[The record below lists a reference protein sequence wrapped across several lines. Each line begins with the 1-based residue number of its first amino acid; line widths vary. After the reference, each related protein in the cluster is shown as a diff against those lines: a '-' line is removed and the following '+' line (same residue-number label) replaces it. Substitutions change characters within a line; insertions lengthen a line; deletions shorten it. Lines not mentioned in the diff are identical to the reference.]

1 MSCQQMTHSLGER
14 GTPPSTTC
22 LLYIPP
28 LSHLFANM
36 HLIYLSTPCCHREI
50 DASALK
56 YDDIVADLHSKI
68 HDVENFLVETVTPP
82 VDAVSVPDDDGATRS
97 AEPDKAVKLRYA
109 LTSAM
114 QASLLA
120 CNLAHLIVRPD
131 RDIQVS
137 DDYYHQY
144 IDYRHSTT
152 RLTQSF
158 TRRGCEWFGDV

>member
-1 MSCQQMTHSLGER
+1 
-14 GTPPSTTC
+14 
-22 LLYIPP
+22 
-28 LSHLFANM
+28 M

-152 RLTQSF
+152 RLTHLTYPFLHLSTHPVIGTPAESF
-158 TRRGCEWFGDV
+158 ARRGCEWFGDV